1 MPQCAVPQL
10 LVIQLDFVYHVC
22 ACVWAGLLFITS
34 IPGVGNV
41 GAQLEQKH
49 STLITQHGKNKQ
61 KNRCFFLLPFDQ
73 SCVVFTE
80 QNNYPKGISMRHMND
95 VWNLP
100 AL

>member
-1 MPQCAVPQL
+1 MCVGWFIIYNEHTWSRERGSTTGAEA
-10 LVIQLDFVYHVC
+10 LDTNY
-22 ACVWAGLLFITS
+22 ATREKISRKT
-34 IPGVGNV
+34 GV
-41 GAQLEQKH
+41 
-49 STLITQHGKNKQ
+49 
-61 KNRCFFLLPFDQ
+61 FFRLPFDQ

>member
-1 MPQCAVPQL
+1 MCVCVCVGWFIIYNEHSRSRERGSTTGAEA
-10 LVIQLDFVYHVC
+10 LDTNY
-22 ACVWAGLLFITS
+22 ATR
-34 IPGVGNV
+34 
-41 GAQLEQKH
+41 K
-49 STLITQHGKNKQ
+49 KNKQ

-73 SCVVFTE
+73 SYVVFTE

>member
-1 MPQCAVPQL
+1 MCVKC
-10 LVIQLDFVYHVC
+10 V
-22 ACVWAGLLFITS
+22 CVWAGLLFITS
-34 IPGVGNV
+34 IPGVGRERGSTT
-41 GAQLEQKH
+41 GAEALDTNYASRE
-49 STLITQHGKNKQ
+49 KNKQ

-73 SCVVFTE
+73 SYVVFTE